1 MERLKKY
8 TRQREPVQTVSLT
21 IKMPKATSQRLD
33 RLAQETGYS
42 RTHIVIDLVEEGLEI
57 VTQLKSSDG
66 DEGAQGDGSPGP
78 AEK

>member
-1 MERLKKY
+1 MERLTKY

-42 RTHIVIDLVEEGLEI
+42 RTSIVIDLIEEGLET

-66 DEGAQGDGSPGP
+66 DEGGHGDGSSSLG
-78 AEK
+78 EK